1 VENHPATPNIL
12 ALNAGARTVFIKV

>member
-1 VENHPATPNIL
+1 VENHPATPNIQ